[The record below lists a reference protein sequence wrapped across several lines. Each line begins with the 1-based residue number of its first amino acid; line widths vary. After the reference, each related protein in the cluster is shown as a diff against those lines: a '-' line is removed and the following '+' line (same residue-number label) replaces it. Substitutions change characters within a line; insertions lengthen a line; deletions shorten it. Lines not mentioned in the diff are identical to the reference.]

1 MKQSEYVDRTQ
12 RQYET
17 ALARAIKI
25 KTTLQHKFKFG
36 NSMLETGYSRRCI
49 FCTAYGVVSYG
60 MAWYWLLFFRT
71 QDPLI
76 IGEQSSCTSKFGKMH
91 RNGKQVEIEK
101 TKANMASDIRS
112 HWHLMGPALM
122 AGTHAENGVPS
133 PQIFHFNHWLV
144 SRYLQNI

>member
-17 ALARAIKI
+17 ALARALKI

-76 IGEQSSCTSKFGKMH
+76 IGKQSSCTSKFGKC
-91 RNGKQVEIEK
+91 
-101 TKANMASDIRS
+101 T
-112 HWHLMGPALM
+112 
-122 AGTHAENGVPS
+122 GTVNK
-133 PQIFHFNHWLV
+133 
-144 SRYLQNI
+144 